1 MIRIFKLLKTQKV
14 SVFLMMFLLIVYSL
28 ANLLLPAIMSSIV
41 NNGINGGNLDYVIKY
56 SLLMLAIATVSVIT
70 CLLATKIAAKIIGF
84 FTTELSN
91 KIFKKTLSLNNTE
104 FSKIGASALLTRS
117 TEDVNM
123 ISDVLITILYVAA
136 TVPTLFIGG
145 VILSL
150 REDVALS
157 MIMFM
162 IVPILLIIVKIIGRK
177 ILPRWEVADKFIDDQ
192 NQIVRERM
200 NGIRVI
206 RAYNKEGFEHKR
218 LVNST
223 NDMAENIIKA
233 NTITGIL
240 GPLAML
246 ILNFITV
253 LITYVGAIRLG
264 INGTIS
270 AGSIIAVIQYVGLM
284 LSAIV
289 EVSFMMVFLP
299 KIKVNCNRMNEVFD
313 LPEPIEPEDDLT
325 KEIKGNISLQDV
337 SFCYDGADEPAI
349 SNINMEIKAGETVSF
364 IGGTGSG
371 KSTILNVLL
380 KFNPITSGKILV
392 EGIDLCN
399 ISNKRI
405 RQNISVAMQK
415 SVILKGSLEHNIK
428 LGKPDATYDEMKSA
442 SQVAQL
448 ENYIES
454 LPDKY
459 NHLLEQNGTNI
470 SGGQK
475 QRVAIARAVIKNA
488 PIYVFDDSFSALDFL
503 TESNLRRG
511 LNDVLKGKTQI
522 IITQR
527 VATAMGAESI
537 YVLDKG
543 KIVGHGNHR
552 SLLVNCPIYKEIYDS
567 QIGGDLNE

>member
-1 MIRIFKLLKTQKV
+1 
-14 SVFLMMFLLIVYSL
+14 
-28 ANLLLPAIMSSIV
+28 
-41 NNGINGGNLDYVIKY
+41 
-56 SLLMLAIATVSVIT
+56 
-70 CLLATKIAAKIIGF
+70 
-84 FTTELSN
+84 
-91 KIFKKTLSLNNTE
+91 
-104 FSKIGASALLTRS
+104 
-117 TEDVNM
+117 
-123 ISDVLITILYVAA
+123 
-136 TVPTLFIGG
+136 
-145 VILSL
+145 
-150 REDVALS
+150 
-157 MIMFM
+157 
-162 IVPILLIIVKIIGRK
+162 
-177 ILPRWEVADKFIDDQ
+177 
-192 NQIVRERM
+192 
-200 NGIRVI
+200 
-206 RAYNKEGFEHKR
+206 
-218 LVNST
+218 
-223 NDMAENIIKA
+223 
-233 NTITGIL
+233 
-240 GPLAML
+240 
-246 ILNFITV
+246 
-253 LITYVGAIRLG
+253 
-264 INGTIS
+264 
-270 AGSIIAVIQYVGLM
+270 
-284 LSAIV
+284 SAIV

-459 NHLLEQNGTNI
+459 NHLLEQNGINI

-567 QIGGDLNE
+567 QIGGDLYE